1 MLLYNFNKNYIHAVF
16 TPNDVTLLHCV
27 VGYYGQ
33 PGQLQQLVASRT
45 QLSVSMCRPMQVLTS
60 RVIAEQCFG
69 SITYPAISVYVSAN
83 ASLDQQGNSR
93 AVFW

>member
-1 MLLYNFNKNYIHAVF
+1 
-16 TPNDVTLLHCV
+16 
-27 VGYYGQ
+27 
-33 PGQLQQLVASRT
+33 
-45 QLSVSMCRPMQVLTS
+45 MQVLSS

-83 ASLDQQGNSR
+83 ASPVQQGSSR